1 MKQVAVSE
9 LQEKAAKYLTGEEPL
24 AIEHDGEVVGYYY
37 PKKRTKQE
45 ELNRKLDRLGEL
57 VSKALAETGM
67 TEDEFADLF
76 DTSKPFP
83 YDSDS

>member
-37 PKKRTKQE
+37 PKKRTNQE

-57 VSKALAETGM
+57 VNKALAETGM